1 MKQLVVHA
9 ATVCNILTSEM
20 DRSQLELKL
29 INS

>member
-9 ATVCNILTSEM
+9 ATVCNILMSEM
-20 DRSQLELKL
+20 DSQLELKL